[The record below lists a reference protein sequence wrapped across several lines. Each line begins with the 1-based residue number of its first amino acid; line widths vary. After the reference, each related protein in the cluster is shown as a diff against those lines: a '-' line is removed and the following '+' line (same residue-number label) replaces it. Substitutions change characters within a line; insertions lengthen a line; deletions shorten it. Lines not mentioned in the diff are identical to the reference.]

1 MDRPARKTKSIN
13 YSEVREIDDDDEDF
27 ACAKPPPG
35 KKPKT
40 AASQETTRKALE
52 EKSLSR
58 DLQAAIS
65 LSMLACA
72 ETKTASPA
80 SQGDENLN
88 PAYPHHS
95 NCSVDSSLLGLD
107 EISRS
112 SPTSVKKQKQP
123 ACDDVY
129 LPISTT
135 ESESEEEA
143 RSEDEEFTVKKTQQ
157 KKVSRHQRKPNK
169 KEREPP
175 ELKAQ
180 PKTAS
185 FAAAPRSPPRLEPAV
200 SFSPTVGRMPKWNPP
215 GSPSWSKR
223 EVRQTE
229 AFCLLKCLLYPAGQV
244 GKNPSPAPGG
254 ARSPAAQGLRL
265 GLSRRVRVKPLHPNS
280 SAT

>member
-40 AASQETTRKALE
+40 AASQETTSIICRKALE

-215 GSPSWSKR
+215 G
-223 EVRQTE
+223 
-229 AFCLLKCLLYPAGQV
+229 QV